1 MDLYGIEIE
10 EYGGVVQDD
19 WDEKMIFRLWIIDKC
34 KLYNCE
40 FGLDYKTIRKVTGSI
55 YNKKVNSRTL
65 ELCCDR

>member
-1 MDLYGIEIE
+1 
-10 EYGGVVQDD
+10 
-19 WDEKMIFRLWIIDKC
+19 MIFRLWIIDKC